1 MQRLIEFAGNHP
13 YLVSAAVLMLIV
25 VIVAEMRARIQDF
38 AAISPHDAVRLMNQG
53 ALVLDVRN
61 AGEYD
66 AGHIGQ
72 ARNVARD
79 ELAGNVDMLKKHK
92 EKPVITYCET
102 GMSGGAAARELG
114 KLGFTRV
121 FNLRGGLSAW
131 RRDNL
136 PLVRTGKKGD
146 EKPGARSVSE

>member
-25 VIVAEMRARIQDF
+25 VIVAEVRVRIQDF

-53 ALVLDVRN
+53 ALVIDVRD
-61 AGEYD
+61 AAAYD
-66 AGHIGQ
+66 TGHIGQ
-72 ARNVARD
+72 ARNIAPR
-79 ELAGNVDMLKKHK
+79 ELAGSVDTLKRYK
-92 EKPVITYCET
+92 EKPVITCCET

-114 KLGFTRV
+114 KLGFARV
-121 FNLRGGLSAW
+121 SNLRGGLNAW

-136 PLVRTGKKGD
+136 PLVRTEKKGG
-146 EKPGARSVSE
+146 EKPAARA